1 MNKEDFEGIQKFKWL
16 ILMLIALLILFN
28 IIGPIFYYRTYRW
41 IFIMVQRI
49 YSIKLIYYLIM
60 TTIAT
65 AKALNIIGRVEKK
78 RQLDIHKRKNIFH
91 SIVVPVYH

>member
-1 MNKEDFEGIQKFKWL
+1 MNKSDFEGIQKFKWL

-28 IIGPIFYYRTYRW
+28 IIGPIFYYKKYQL

-49 YSIKLIYYLIM
+49 YSLKLIYYLVM

-65 AKALNIIGRVEKK
+65 VKALNILGRVKEK
-78 RQLDIHKRKNIFH
+78 RQLDIHYPKNIFH
-91 SIVVPVYH
+91 SIVIPVYN